1 MILQKLVNKITPR
14 QLFLLDSIGAL
25 LTATML
31 GFVLP
36 MFQEYFG
43 MPVDTLH
50 TLSIIAVC
58 FFLYSLLCY
67 ISNPQQW
74 KPFLKIIA
82 TANAL
87 YCCLTTTLV
96 IYYHAQLTTLG
107 WIYFIQEILIIVS
120 LVYIELSK
128 ANKSHQ

>member
-1 MILQKLVNKITPR
+1 MMLNKLINQISPK
-14 QLFLLDSIGAL
+14 QLFLVDSIGAL

-31 GFVLP
+31 GLVLP

-50 TLSIIAVC
+50 TLSIVAVC

-67 ISNPQQW
+67 ISNPKRW
-74 KPFLKIIA
+74 KSFLKIIA

-96 IYYHAQLTTLG
+96 IYYHAQLTTIG
-107 WIYFIQEILIIVS
+107 WIYFIQEILIILT
-120 LVYIELSK
+120 LVYIELRKVSNV
-128 ANKSHQ
+128 NK